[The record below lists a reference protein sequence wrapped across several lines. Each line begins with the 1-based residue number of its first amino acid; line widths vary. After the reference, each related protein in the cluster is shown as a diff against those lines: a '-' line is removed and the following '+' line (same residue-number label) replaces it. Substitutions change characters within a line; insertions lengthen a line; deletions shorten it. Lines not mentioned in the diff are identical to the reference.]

1 MEETESYNLE
11 MEKIKS
17 NPHNYIMDWM
27 EGNLIHV
34 GRRAFKLIA
43 LQPCSLILPDIISGI
58 NIRSTFNIFYV
69 SSPSSGKTTLCNK
82 YESITFSPFV
92 VKNISSAQIT
102 ERIENF
108 IKKEGLFSLIID
120 DFSQLVENSGG
131 YDKVKIL
138 EQVLGDDRRLVKENM
153 RMRVDIKTR
162 GIALLCG
169 TWTDFSKYLEFFRS
183 GLLFRS
189 ALLFINF
196 TPTQR
201 RDIINN
207 INNHIGD
214 ESNHRESL
222 MKEKIVKDYYEIL
235 SKIQSGENNEIPTIK
250 GYFFSE
256 SIKDSIKKT
265 FNQITEIVPD
275 YLEHE
280 FNREFHDAYRFL
292 ISSAFLNVFKRKV
305 ENGILYPNE
314 EDLKLAKHLMVN
326 NMNYKLGILTSKMV
340 LSVKRSLE
348 KLNDVLKSE
357 MPTTTKKILYNLAA
371 AQGYPLPP
379 QIDYS

>member
-1 MEETESYNLE
+1 
-11 MEKIKS
+11 
-17 NPHNYIMDWM
+17 
-27 EGNLIHV
+27 
-34 GRRAFKLIA
+34 
-43 LQPCSLILPDIISGI
+43 
-58 NIRSTFNIFYV
+58 
-69 SSPSSGKTTLCNK
+69 
-82 YESITFSPFV
+82 
-92 VKNISSAQIT
+92 
-102 ERIENF
+102 
-108 IKKEGLFSLIID
+108 
-120 DFSQLVENSGG
+120 
-131 YDKVKIL
+131 
-138 EQVLGDDRRLVKENM
+138 
-153 RMRVDIKTR
+153 MRVDIKTR